1 MTWAGLL
8 LVVTL
13 VGAAFGIAMHTLI
26 VRSWLIAL
34 YGTTKMVAR
43 KTVQMGHVQP
53 RRAPTGE
60 VLSVASGDADE
71 FGALTEITA
80 RATAQLVAYLL
91 VAAIVLN
98 ISTTMGVL
106 VLVAAPVLVG
116 VALPLLRPLQRRQE
130 IERSRTSELT
140 SMATDIVAGLR
151 ILRGIGG
158 ERTFGR
164 NYATQSQLARRA
176 GVSAG
181 IWQAG
186 IEALGVLFS
195 GCFLVLLM
203 WAGTREV
210 LAGDLT
216 VGQLIS
222 FLGYGLFMV
231 GPIQSFFEFFQKLTR
246 ALVSARKAIGI
257 FEQEPPW
264 GPSMSTASTA
274 ALPAAGDLVD
284 EASRFVASDRLL
296 TIVVSALPEDS
307 AALADRLGRYLPVD
321 TEPVSQEPDEAL
333 TGRARR
339 RARAERLAERQR
351 IAELDEERANR
362 PWGVRLGDVDLG
374 TGPAGRR
381 TTANRGQRHRQPAV
395 RRHSPGRH
403 RSARPAHPRDGRG
416 DPAGGRRRGRVRRD
430 ARRVAGSAGR
440 ARPRPFRRTAAAGGA
455 RTGTGD
461 RCADA
466 GPGRADLRGRR
477 PHRGQDRRAR
487 RRASTWAD
495 HGRRHRLTAVAAP
508 CGPRRPA
515 RRRIRRRQP
524 AVTRSC
530 WRPTPPTDVSSRGR
544 SMPHRSRRPIRA
556 RTGDRNPAGGRTGS
570 SGRRRRAMLDLL
582 ASSRDTWRDRSH
594 DAPAVP
600 PELVPDPDAPWPD
613 RIRALR
619 SRHLLREQRA
629 AGVYEQS
636 RSPERGWPVADNAAV
651 FEFLGRLLS
660 ERRGVFAAMVLFN
673 ALAAA
678 TGLLVP
684 RLLGDLIDR
693 TVAGGSSTAN
703 VSTLALVII
712 GVVVAQSLLTFLGQW
727 TSTVFGQDIL
737 SSAREYIVE
746 TILRLPLGRVE
757 GASTGDLVTRVT
769 RDVGTM
775 SRSVQY
781 GVPMAIISLLTVVL
795 SIVAMLLNS
804 VFLAVPA
811 LVLIGASMFQVRR
824 YLVRAQKCYITEGAT
839 YSRINTTLSET
850 VEGARTVEALGLE
863 ELRVRDGRRRHRRVR
878 SGRAL
883 RDDAAQPAVRGDRRR
898 VQRAPGDHDPG
909 RRLRLQPRLGVP
921 GRDHGRRTLRRG
933 PERAAG
939 PPRGRGRPAPGRCGV
954 DQSSAGHRPGA
965 ARTARPATGFAVGT
979 RAGRARTCA
988 SPTAR
993 ATTYSTGWT

>member
-1 MTWAGLL
+1 MPDLRSPAAFLRWKLGQQRGVILAGILVGILWQLPLTVGPWLVGKAVDEGILGGSTSATLTWAGIL

-13 VGAAFGIAMHTLI
+13 VGAVFGIAMHTLI

-80 RATAQLVAYLL
+80 RATAQLVAYLM

-164 NYATQSQLARRA
+164 NYATQSQLARKA

-181 IWQAG
+181 IWQAA

-210 LAGDLT
+210 IAGDLT

-264 GPSMSTASTA
+264 GKAIASA
-274 ALPAAGDLVD
+274 ALPDAGDLVD
-284 EASRFVASDRLL
+284 EATGFVASDRLL

-339 RARAERLAERQR
+339 RARVERLAERQR
-351 IAELDEERANR
+351 IAVLDEERANQ

-374 TGPAGRR
+374 RVPLGRR
-381 TTANRGQRHRQPAV
+381 TAADRGERHRQSAV

-403 RSARPAHPRDGRG
+403 RPARPAHPGAGRG
-416 DPAGGRRRGRVRRD
+416 DPASGQRRGRVRRD
-430 ARRVAGSAGR
+430 ARRLAGTARR
-440 ARPRPFRRTAAAGGA
+440 ARPGPLRWSAAAGGA
-455 RTGTGD
+455 GAGARD

-466 GPGRADLRGRR
+466 GPGRADVRGRR
-477 PHRGQDRRAR
+477 AHRGPHRRAR
-487 RRASTWAD
+487 RRAPSRAD
-495 HGRRHRLTAVAAP
+495 HDRGHRLTAVAAP
-508 CGPRRPA
+508 RGPRRPA
-515 RRRIRRRQP
+515 
-524 AVTRSC
+524 
-530 WRPTPPTDVSSRGR
+530 
-544 SMPHRSRRPIRA
+544 
-556 RTGDRNPAGGRTGS
+556 
-570 SGRRRRAMLDLL
+570 
-582 ASSRDTWRDRSH
+582 
-594 DAPAVP
+594 
-600 PELVPDPDAPWPD
+600 
-613 RIRALR
+613 
-619 SRHLLREQRA
+619 
-629 AGVYEQS
+629 
-636 RSPERGWPVADNAAV
+636 
-651 FEFLGRLLS
+651 
-660 ERRGVFAAMVLFN
+660 
-673 ALAAA
+673 
-678 TGLLVP
+678 
-684 RLLGDLIDR
+684 
-693 TVAGGSSTAN
+693 
-703 VSTLALVII
+703 
-712 GVVVAQSLLTFLGQW
+712 
-727 TSTVFGQDIL
+727 
-737 SSAREYIVE
+737 
-746 TILRLPLGRVE
+746 
-757 GASTGDLVTRVT
+757 
-769 RDVGTM
+769 
-775 SRSVQY
+775 
-781 GVPMAIISLLTVVL
+781 
-795 SIVAMLLNS
+795 
-804 VFLAVPA
+804 
-811 LVLIGASMFQVRR
+811 
-824 YLVRAQKCYITEGAT
+824 
-839 YSRINTTLSET
+839 
-850 VEGARTVEALGLE
+850 
-863 ELRVRDGRRRHRRVR
+863 
-878 SGRAL
+878 
-883 RDDAAQPAVRGDRRR
+883 
-898 VQRAPGDHDPG
+898 
-909 RRLRLQPRLGVP
+909 
-921 GRDHGRRTLRRG
+921 
-933 PERAAG
+933 
-939 PPRGRGRPAPGRCGV
+939 
-954 DQSSAGHRPGA
+954 
-965 ARTARPATGFAVGT
+965 
-979 RAGRARTCA
+979 
-988 SPTAR
+988 
-993 ATTYSTGWT
+993 